1 MRYWGKGK
9 YRSEFHQIACKWARE
24 AFEHLRLPFV
34 DDEMLRP
41 AVVDG
46 AQVRPVGEFVG
57 VNRGRG
63 GNYIPQGPHGALQ
76 HNQVHA
82 GYLIPSL
89 DTCCS
94 CAVAVTLWPLAQ
106 LWPPLLGN
114 NSRRL
119 PENSRRTLQLRTLGH
134 RNQLFALAAGKQ
146 WFFNSQ
152 FRVSWQFYFVGKLK
166 LLLLPYL
173 TILVIMLERNNSW
186 HSRKA
191 LLF

>member
-1 MRYWGKGK
+1 MVCTLISTWNVIHRPAW
-9 YRSEFHQIACKWARE
+9 FPCKSFSASLLWQSNCA
-24 AFEHLRLPFV
+24 APPCSGRLPQESGRRQNAEFW
-34 DDEMLRP
+34 
-41 AVVDG
+41 
-46 AQVRPVGEFVG
+46 GEFVE

-63 GNYIPQGPHGALQ
+63 GNYIPQGPHSALQ

-82 GYLIPSL
+82 RYLIPSL

-119 PENSRRTLQLRTLGH
+119 PENSRRTLQLRTLGQ

-152 FRVSWQFYFVGKLK
+152 FRVSW
-166 LLLLPYL
+166 
-173 TILVIMLERNNSW
+173 
-186 HSRKA
+186 
-191 LLF
+191 

>member
-1 MRYWGKGK
+1 MAALKNWIPNLRKQWLCLDQMVCMLISTWNVIH
-9 YRSEFHQIACKWARE
+9 RPAWFPCKSFSVSLLWQSNSA
-24 AFEHLRLPFV
+24 APPSSGRLPQESGRRQNAEFW
-34 DDEMLRP
+34 
-41 AVVDG
+41 
-46 AQVRPVGEFVG
+46 GEFVE

-63 GNYIPQGPHGALQ
+63 GNYIPQGPHSALQ

-82 GYLIPSL
+82 RYLIPSLQSTL

-152 FRVSWQFYFVGKLK
+152 FRVGW
-166 LLLLPYL
+166 
-173 TILVIMLERNNSW
+173 
-186 HSRKA
+186 
-191 LLF
+191 